1 MATRNLV
8 LITSVI
14 RITDGPYNYSE
25 TRSVF
30 SHSERYEQTK
40 RTIESVREK
49 IPNSTIFIIECS
61 PISQE
66 EREYLVEHSEIFINL
81 FDLNDFN
88 INYQVSSISKS
99 LGEGIMTINAL
110 KYIIEN
116 NIEYDSLYKVS
127 GRYWLNDNFIYDNYN
142 NDAIVTRAVE
152 NVTDGFDYVYTC
164 VYKLPRLVVPVWLD
178 FLYYSMGDMYKC
190 VSAEVIFATYV
201 KNIDYRKKNLNP
213 LGLSGIVAVDSSEIN
228 V

>member
-14 RITDGPYNYSE
+14 RITDAPYNYTN

-40 RTIESVREK
+40 RTIESVKEK

-66 EREYLVEHSEIFINL
+66 EREYLVEHSDIFVNL
-81 FDLNDFN
+81 FDLNDEN
-88 INYQVSSISKS
+88 IKNQVSSISKS
-99 LGEGIMTINAL
+99 LGEGIITINAL

-116 NIEYDSLYKVS
+116 KVEYDSFYKIS
-127 GRYWLNDNFIYDNYN
+127 GRYWLNDNFNYDNYN
-142 NDAIVTRAVE
+142 NDCIVSRE
-152 NVTDGFDYVYTC
+152 IETDDNLKYIYTC
-164 VYKLPRLVVPVWLD
+164 LYKLHRDMIPAWMQ
-178 FLYYSMGDMYKC
+178 FLYDSMNDMQLC
-190 VSAEVIFATYV
+190 ESAEVIFAYFV
-201 KNIDYRKKNLNP
+201 ERCDFKRKNLDV
-213 LGLSGIVAVDSSEIN
+213 LGISGVIAVDWTRID